1 MSKPRSPSED
11 WHWDNDRRRWVYMGN
26 YGATNPTYRWEIRKN
41 HTIYDNRLMMDAIDV
56 ACSNMSDF
64 PDANTIISQ
73 IKRNL
78 DDVD

>member
-1 MSKPRSPSED
+1 MTSRDNAND
-11 WHWDNDRRRWVYMGN
+11 WHWDVDRHRWVYMGDRSSQ
-26 YGATNPTYRWEIRKN
+26 NPTYRWEIRKDRM
-41 HTIYDNRLMMDAIDV
+41 IYDNPLMMDAIDV